1 MQQHRL
7 NYWLL
12 NGAFF
17 SFFVAWSFSFSF
29 YAIWLKQNVGLT
41 ATDIG
46 FVFSINALVAF
57 MLMPFYGYWQDR
69 LSEGKTLLYLVA
81 FAILCCGPFF
91 NWLYQ
96 PLLESNFWLGS
107 GVGALFTAVSFGAAV
122 GVLESFIERL
132 SRRDGFEFGR
142 SRMWG
147 SLGWA
152 VATFFTGLLLNWS
165 PQSVF
170 WLSSLAGIIFL
181 FCLIRVTTPTSS
193 IPLSCLQHSKKP
205 GLSDL
210 LQVLK
215 LPEFRRFAF
224 YIISVPCIYQVF
236 DQQFPVY
243 FASMFADPEL
253 ANIYFGYLNSSQVLL
268 EAALMFVTPALV
280 NRMGAR
286 RALILAGCIMTMR
299 ILGSGLATEILAIS
313 VLKLLHALEL
323 PILLIAMFKYIAA
336 VFDPRL
342 STTLYMVG
350 FLLFSQLSAMVLS
363 PFFGYLYDHY
373 GYAPSY
379 LLIGSVMA
387 CCTLLSALLLTP
399 VRTGMRPVSQ

>member
-29 YAIWLKQNVGLT
+29 YAIWLKQNAGLT

-57 MLMPFYGYWQDR
+57 ILMPFYGFWQDR

-81 FAILCCGPFF
+81 ITILCCGPFF

-96 PLLESNFWLGS
+96 PLLKSNFWLGS
-107 GVGALFTAVSFGAAV
+107 GVGALFAAVSFGAAV

-147 SLGWA
+147 SMGWA

-170 WLSSLAGIIFL
+170 WLSSLAGVVFL
-181 FCLIRVTTPTSS
+181 FCLMRVTTPTFSA
-193 IPLSCLQHSKKP
+193 PLSCQRHIPKP

-210 LQVLK
+210 LQVVK

-243 FASMFADPEL
+243 FASKFADPQL

-280 NRMGAR
+280 NRIGVR
-286 RALILAGCIMTMR
+286 QALILAGGIMAIR
-299 ILGSGLATEILAIS
+299 ILGSGLATEMLAIS
-313 VLKLLHALEL
+313 ALKLLHALEL

-336 VFDPRL
+336 VFDSRL

-350 FLLFSQLSAMVLS
+350 FLLLSQLSAMVLS

-379 LLIGSVMA
+379 LLIGSVVL
-387 CCTLLSALLLTP
+387 CCTLLSAFLLSP
-399 VRTGMRPVSQ
+399 AQTGIRPVSQ

>member
-57 MLMPFYGYWQDR
+57 ILMPFYGYWQDR
-69 LSEGKTLLYLVA
+69 LSEGKTLLYVVA
-81 FAILCCGPFF
+81 ITILCCGPFF
-91 NWLYQ
+91 NWFYQ
-96 PLLESNFWLGS
+96 PLLKSNFWLGS
-107 GVGALFTAVSFGAAV
+107 GIGALFTAVSFGAAV

-152 VATFFTGLLLNWS
+152 VATFFTGLLLNWY

-170 WLSSLAGIIFL
+170 WLSSLAGIFFL

-193 IPLSCLQHSKKP
+193 APQSCQRHITKP

-243 FASMFADPEL
+243 FASKFADPQL
-253 ANIYFGYLNSSQVLL
+253 ANIYFGYLNSSQVFL

-280 NRMGAR
+280 NRIGAR
-286 RALILAGCIMTMR
+286 RALILAGGIMAIR
-299 ILGSGLATEILAIS
+299 ILGSGLATDILAIS
-313 VLKLLHALEL
+313 ALKLLHALEL
-323 PILLIAMFKYIAA
+323 PVLLVAMFKYIAA
-336 VFDPRL
+336 VFDSRL

-350 FLLFSQLSAMVLS
+350 FLLFSQLSAMLLS

-373 GYAPSY
+373 GYATSY
-379 LLIGSVMA
+379 LLIGSVVV
-387 CCTLLSALLLTP
+387 CCTLLSAFWLSP
-399 VRTGMRPVSQ
+399 VQTGMRPVSQ

>member
-46 FVFSINALVAF
+46 FVFSINAMVAF

-69 LSEGKTLLYLVA
+69 LSEGKTLLYVVA
-81 FAILCCGPFF
+81 LAILCCGPFF

-107 GVGALFTAVSFGAAV
+107 GVGALFTAVSFGAAA

-152 VATFFTGLLLNWS
+152 LATFFTGLLLNWS

-170 WLSSLAGIIFL
+170 WLSSLAGIVFL
-181 FCLIRVTTPTSS
+181 FCLIRVSTPTSS
-193 IPLSCLQHSKKP
+193 ASLNCLQPSKKP

-210 LQVLK
+210 LLVLK
-215 LPEFRRFAF
+215 LPEFWRFAF

-243 FASMFADPEL
+243 FASKFADPEL
-253 ANIYFGYLNSSQVLL
+253 ANIYFGYLNSSQVFL
-268 EAALMFVTPALV
+268 EAALMFITPALV

-299 ILGSGLATEILAIS
+299 ILGSGLATEMLAIS
-313 VLKLLHALEL
+313 ALKLLHAVEL
-323 PILLIAMFKYIAA
+323 PILLVAMFKYIAA

-387 CCTLLSALLLTP
+387 CCTLLSAFSLTP
-399 VRTGMRPVSQ
+399 VQAGIRPVSQ

>member
-46 FVFSINALVAF
+46 FVFSINAMLAF
-57 MLMPFYGYWQDR
+57 ILMPFYGYWQDR
-69 LSEGKTLLYLVA
+69 LGEGKTLLYLVA
-81 FAILCCGPFF
+81 ITILCCGPFF

-96 PLLESNFWLGS
+96 PLLKSNFWLGS

-152 VATFFTGLLLNWS
+152 VATLFTGLLLNWY

-170 WLSSLAGIIFL
+170 WLSSLAGIVFL
-181 FCLIRVTTPTSS
+181 FCLIWVTTPTCSA
-193 IPLSCLQHSKKP
+193 PLSYQRHITKP
-205 GLSDL
+205 GFSDL

-215 LPEFRRFAF
+215 LHEFRQFAF

-243 FASMFADPEL
+243 FASMFADPQQ
-253 ANIYFGYLNSSQVLL
+253 ANIYFGYLNSSQVFL

-286 RALILAGCIMTMR
+286 RALILAGGIMAMR

-313 VLKLLHALEL
+313 ALKLLHAVEL
-323 PILLIAMFKYIAA
+323 PILLVAMFKYIAA
-336 VFDPRL
+336 VFDSRL

-350 FLLFSQLSAMVLS
+350 FLLFSQLSTMLLS

-373 GYAPSY
+373 GYATSY
-379 LLIGSVMA
+379 LLIGSVVV
-387 CCTLLSALLLTP
+387 CCTLLSAFWLAPAQTSL
-399 VRTGMRPVSQ
+399 RPVSQ

>member
-1 MQQHRL
+1 MQQQRL

-57 MLMPFYGYWQDR
+57 VLMPFYGYWQDR
-69 LSEGKTLLYLVA
+69 LSEGKTLLYVVA
-81 FAILCCGPFF
+81 VAILCCGPFF

-96 PLLESNFWLGS
+96 PLLENNFWLGS
-107 GVGALFTAVSFGAAV
+107 AVGALFTAVSFGAAV

-152 VATFFTGLLLNWS
+152 VATLFTGLLLNWS
-165 PQSVF
+165 PPSVF

-181 FCLIRVTTPTSS
+181 FCLIRVTTPTCSAS
-193 IPLSCLQHSKKP
+193 QSCLQHSKKP

-210 LQVLK
+210 LLVLK

-299 ILGSGLATEILAIS
+299 ILGSGLATDMLAIS
-313 VLKLLHALEL
+313 ALKLLHAVEL
-323 PILLIAMFKYIAA
+323 PILLVAMFKYIAA

-387 CCTLLSALLLTP
+387 CCTLLSALWLSP
-399 VRTGMRPVSQ
+399 VQTGIKPV

>member
-46 FVFSINALVAF
+46 FVFSINAMVAF
-57 MLMPFYGYWQDR
+57 VLMPFYGYWQDR

-81 FAILCCGPFF
+81 VAILCCGPFF
-91 NWLYQ
+91 NWLYL
-96 PLLESNFWLGS
+96 PLLQSNFWLGS

-152 VATFFTGLLLNWS
+152 VATFFTGLLLNWY
-165 PQSVF
+165 PQAVF
-170 WLSSLAGIIFL
+170 WLSSVAGIIFL
-181 FCLIRVTTPTSS
+181 GCLIRVTTPTFAD
-193 IPLSCLQHSKKP
+193 PLSCQRHSTKP
-205 GLSDL
+205 GLADL
-210 LQVLK
+210 LQVLQ

-243 FASMFADPEL
+243 FASLFADPQL
-253 ANIYFGYLNSSQVLL
+253 ANIYFGYLNSSQVFL

-286 RALILAGCIMTMR
+286 RALILAGGIMAIR
-299 ILGSGLATEILAIS
+299 ILGSGLATEMLAIS
-313 VLKLLHALEL
+313 ALKLLHAVEL
-323 PILLIAMFKYIAA
+323 PILLVAMFKYIAA
-336 VFDPRL
+336 IFDSRL

-379 LLIGSVMA
+379 LLIGSVVV
-387 CCTLLSALLLTP
+387 CCTLLSAFWLSPTQTNLK
-399 VRTGMRPVSQ
+399 PVSQ